1 MLCYFFCIASYKF
14 ILFQIRPAP
23 NPPANEIAPAVPP
36 RPPITKNKDLPP
48 TPPPKT
54 ALKPPIQQSH
64 GGHSHEK
71 TEKSGG
77 HQKREKKP
85 KMSDAEVLAHLSK
98 SAHVYMYMYFNTCT
112 SYSTCASCH

>member
-1 MLCYFFCIASYKF
+1 MSFSCSRF
-14 ILFQIRPAP
+14 IDFLFQIRPAP
-23 NPPANEIAPAVPP
+23 NPPSNEIAPAVPP
-36 RPPITKNKDLPP
+36 RPPITKNKDVPP

-54 ALKPPIQQSH
+54 ALKPPIQQGAGG

-71 TEKSGG
+71 SEKPSGG

-98 SAHVYMYMYFNTCT
+98 YECVFVNIECF
-112 SYSTCASCH
+112 